1 MLASAP
7 LFPKFV
13 SEDAAMYHEVR
24 KRGTSGLAVAIK
36 ELVAITQ
43 PLPGR
48 VANNA
53 NSRTGASVHDHAGEH
68 IGL

>member
-1 MLASAP
+1 
-7 LFPKFV
+7 
-13 SEDAAMYHEVR
+13 MYHELR

-36 ELVAITQ
+36 ELVAVTR

-53 NSRTGASVHDHAGEH
+53 NPRTGASVHDHAGEH
-68 IGL
+68 VGL

>member
-1 MLASAP
+1 
-7 LFPKFV
+7 
-13 SEDAAMYHEVR
+13 MYHELR

-36 ELVAITQ
+36 QLVAVTR
-43 PLPGR
+43 PGR

-68 IGL
+68 VGL

>member
-1 MLASAP
+1 
-7 LFPKFV
+7 
-13 SEDAAMYHEVR
+13 MYHELR

-43 PLPGR
+43 PMPGR

-68 IGL
+68 VGL